1 MKWDLDMSSQSKRL
15 VPISEN
21 VVKELMEFS
30 SRIGIPFR
38 ELVEKI
44 LISFAEVSRTN
55 PHLINI
61 IYNFDLLEDL
71 RKIGGIILPQNFIN
85 KLIEKMSDEDLE
97 ELREELKRSSSWL
110 GLLVKV
116 KRGGSLE
123 NMIDIL
129 KIWLSNMKID
139 VIPLQNEKD
148 LYKIVISSPEQ
159 DERTGLLI
167 EAIIEGVSKAFDATI
182 ISRDIEKGI
191 VVAVIRYGQS

>member
-1 MKWDLDMSSQSKRL
+1 MKWDLNMSSQSKRL

-191 VVAVIRYGQS
+191 VVTVIRYGQS

>member
-1 MKWDLDMSSQSKRL
+1 MSSQSKRL

-191 VVAVIRYGQS
+191 VVTVIRYGQS

>member
-1 MKWDLDMSSQSKRL
+1 MSSQSKRL

-21 VVKELMEFS
+21 VVKELMDFS

-71 RKIGGIILPQNFIN
+71 RKIGGIILPQNFII

-191 VVAVIRYGQS
+191 VVTVIRYGQS

>member
-1 MKWDLDMSSQSKRL
+1 MKWDLNMSSQSKRL

-21 VVKELMEFS
+21 VVKELMDFS

-191 VVAVIRYGQS
+191 VVTVIRYGQS

>member
-1 MKWDLDMSSQSKRL
+1 MKWDLNMSSQSKRL

>member
-191 VVAVIRYGQS
+191 VVTVIRYGQS

>member
-1 MKWDLDMSSQSKRL
+1 MSSQSKRL

-21 VVKELMEFS
+21 VVKELMDFS

-191 VVAVIRYGQS
+191 VVTVIRYGQS

>member
-1 MKWDLDMSSQSKRL
+1 
-15 VPISEN
+15 
-21 VVKELMEFS
+21 
-30 SRIGIPFR
+30 
-38 ELVEKI
+38 
-44 LISFAEVSRTN
+44 
-55 PHLINI
+55 LINI

-191 VVAVIRYGQS
+191 VVTVIRYGQS

>member
-61 IYNFDLLEDL
+61 IYDFDLLEDL

-191 VVAVIRYGQS
+191 VVTVIRYGQS

>member
-1 MKWDLDMSSQSKRL
+1 MKWDLNMSSQSKRL

-71 RKIGGIILPQNFIN
+71 RKIGGIILPQNFVN

-191 VVAVIRYGQS
+191 VVTVIRYGQS